1 MMKKFLFLVPLNW
14 WCDMKFI
21 EKLNKKFDG
30 SVYVIEEEVTLID
43 GRYEGFLEHD
53 NINSKTIKVF
63 TGSKLTGEEV
73 VNVIVSIPSETPW
86 KSFIKLFANEEKVFI
101 TYETPGDTV
110 EADDINLLQEESKS
124 IRDDFDSYK
133 QVGHIEGGTF

>member
-1 MMKKFLFLVPLNW
+1 MMKRFLCLVTLNW

-30 SVYVIEEEVTLID
+30 SVYVIEEEVLLID
-43 GRYEGFLEHD
+43 GKYEGLLEHD
-53 NINSKTIKVF
+53 NINSKTIKVY
-63 TGSKLTGEEV
+63 TDSKLTGKEI

-86 KSFIKLFANEEKVFI
+86 KSFIKLFANQEKVYI

-110 EADDINLLQEESKS
+110 EADDINLLQKEAIS
-124 IRDDFDSYK
+124 IRDNLDAYK
-133 QVGHIEGGTF
+133 KVGHIDGGTF

>member
-1 MMKKFLFLVPLNW
+1 MRFT
-14 WCDMKFI
+14 

-43 GRYEGFLEHD
+43 GKYEGFLEHD

-73 VNVIVSIPSETPW
+73 LNVIISIPNETPW
-86 KSFIKLFANEEKVFI
+86 KSFIKLFTNNEKVYI

-110 EADDINLLQEESKS
+110 EADDINLLQEEAKS
-124 IRDDFDSYK
+124 MRGDFDSYK
-133 QVGHIEGGTF
+133 KVGHIEGGTF